1 MMTKVLIVDDDV
13 LIREEV
19 VEFLENEGFI
29 CVEAENGADGLDLL
43 CRDFEISI
51 VISDLVMPVYS
62 GLDMVNDAQ
71 SAIGKAQ
78 DLEFIIVTG
87 QGREKEAIAALNL
100 GVMDFLHK
108 PIDLE
113 HLAHVVRRAEELVF
127 LKRESREYKIALE
140 EDVQLKTMEIRKLLD
155 NVQHAYTEALECL
168 AMAAEFK
175 DPETGNHIS
184 RIGEYAQLIAKE
196 LGWSEECQRLIRF
209 AAPLHDLGKIGT
221 PESIL
226 LKPSK
231 LDFDEVAIMKEHS
244 QNGYDILSQS
254 KQPVMQLAASIAR
267 NHHECWDGSGYPRGL
282 KSREIPVEARI
293 AAIVDV
299 YDALRSKR
307 PYKEAF
313 DHEKTLSIMLHGDGR
328 TKPSHFDPELLVI
341 FQKVHSQFDEIY
353 LKRID

>member
-1 MMTKVLIVDDDV
+1 MVTKVLIVDDEV
-13 LIREEV
+13 LIREEI

-71 SAIGKAQ
+71 SAIGKVQ

-140 EDVQLKTMEIRKLLD
+140 EDVQLKTKRFVSSLIMCSMRIQKRLSVLLRRLNSKIQKLEITSVGSV
-155 NVQHAYTEALECL
+155 N
-168 AMAAEFK
+168 M
-175 DPETGNHIS
+175 
-184 RIGEYAQLIAKE
+184 
-196 LGWSEECQRLIRF
+196 
-209 AAPLHDLGKIGT
+209 
-221 PESIL
+221 
-226 LKPSK
+226 
-231 LDFDEVAIMKEHS
+231 
-244 QNGYDILSQS
+244 LS
-254 KQPVMQLAASIAR
+254 
-267 NHHECWDGSGYPRGL
+267 
-282 KSREIPVEARI
+282 
-293 AAIVDV
+293 
-299 YDALRSKR
+299 
-307 PYKEAF
+307 
-313 DHEKTLSIMLHGDGR
+313 
-328 TKPSHFDPELLVI
+328 
-341 FQKVHSQFDEIY
+341 
-353 LKRID
+353 